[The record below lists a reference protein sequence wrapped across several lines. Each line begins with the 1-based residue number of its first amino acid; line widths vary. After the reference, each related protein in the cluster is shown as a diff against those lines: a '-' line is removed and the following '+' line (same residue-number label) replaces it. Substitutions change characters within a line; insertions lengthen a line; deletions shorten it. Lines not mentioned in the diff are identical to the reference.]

1 MADEK
6 YRRNGGPADAVEALQ
21 EVVSRYVPPEQQ
33 QRLMGQFSSA
43 NYYEML
49 RRDAALA
56 SIEIQ
61 QSIRDQRES
70 YIRRMHDSGRID
82 RRYTFNSIQV
92 DNFNQAAV
100 NVARAFCASAPQLSA
115 EPVILLIQGGEGSGK
130 SVLCHAIA
138 NFFLEHGRN
147 PSVEMIS
154 LEDLNQANIF
164 NSTDEKEDRILRSRL
179 LERYNTVNLL
189 LLDELCPNR
198 RGLSLFEQKNLST
211 LLKARLHNRLS
222 MVITLLTPFS
232 QLHDAI
238 GNLCFES
245 LKSYSVL
252 TTELY
257 GSSRRAQILVNGR
270 PLR

>member
-6 YRRNGGPADAVEALQ
+6 FRRKNGPADAVQALLDAIAKF
-21 EVVSRYVPPEQQ
+21 VPPEQ
-33 QRLMGQFSSA
+33 RPPLTEKFSAA
-43 NYYEML
+43 NYYDML

-61 QSIRDQRES
+61 QNIRDQREA

-82 RRYTFNSIQV
+82 RRYTFSSIQE
-92 DNFNQAAV
+92 DSFNQAAV
-100 NVARAFCASAPQLSA
+100 NVARAFCASAPQMSA

-138 NFFLEHGRN
+138 NFFLENGRN
-147 PSVEMIS
+147 PSVELIS
-154 LEDLNQANIF
+154 LDDLNQANIF
-164 NSTDEKEDRILRSRL
+164 NSSDEKEDRMLRSRL
-179 LERYNTVNLL
+179 LEHYNTVNLL

-198 RGLSLFEQKNLST
+198 RGLSLFEQKNLSA
-211 LLKARLHNRLS
+211 LLKSRLHNRLS
-222 MVITLLTPFS
+222 MVITLVTPFS

-257 GSSRRAQILVNGR
+257 GGSRRPQIMVHGR